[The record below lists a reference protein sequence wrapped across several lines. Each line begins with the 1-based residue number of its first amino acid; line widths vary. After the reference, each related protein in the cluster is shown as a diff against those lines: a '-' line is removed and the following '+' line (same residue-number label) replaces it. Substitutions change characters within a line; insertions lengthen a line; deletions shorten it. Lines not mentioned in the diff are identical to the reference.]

1 MAGRV
6 VLINPARHFIANA
19 HGLGYLIPLGL
30 VSIGGPLI
38 DAGFTVKLIDHDRN
52 GWSNARLIREV
63 ADFKADYILLGHSGS
78 TAAHKTAIKTIKAI
92 HQELPHLRVI
102 YGGVYPSYAHQTVM
116 AECEEIDAIVRGEG
130 EQTIV
135 SLLRTWEQTDDL
147 GYMDG
152 VTWRNGEE
160 IIVNRSR
167 TPIKDLDE
175 YRPGWELLDWE
186 RYSMFGFKSAAG
198 LQYSRGCTL
207 TCTYCG
213 QWMFWKKWRHR
224 SPENVV
230 EQLQLLANQYGVKI
244 VWFADENFAA
254 DREAAQRLLELIVD
268 ADLGLSLNLN
278 MTAADVVRDADLI
291 PLYKRAGVDYIVMG
305 IETLN
310 NDVVTN
316 IRKNNP
322 FEISKEAV
330 RVLRE
335 NNIISLTNIIYGLE
349 EESWKTIFEK
359 FNGLLTLD
367 SDILNAMYLTPH
379 FWTAQGRATDPYQ
392 VIQPD
397 LDKWSYRNQV
407 LATASLKPFEL
418 FLGVK
423 LTEILFHLR
432 PKALKRLLIG
442 KDRRYLQ
449 IMRHSMGVGI
459 KVILAEV
466 YEFLFET
473 RFSPQGTEKVLPG
486 TNLSSIRSLAVS
498 DPTENLELELARGTL
513 QADQTF

>member
-1 MAGRV
+1 MAGRI
-6 VLINPARHFIANA
+6 VLINPGRHFIANA
-19 HGLGYLIPLGL
+19 YGLGYLIPLGL
-30 VSIGGPLI
+30 VSMGGPLI
-38 DAGFTVKLIDHDRN
+38 DAGFTVKLIDQDLY
-52 GWSNARLIREV
+52 GWSFPKLLKEI
-63 ADFKADYILLGHSGS
+63 ADFHADYILLGHSGS
-78 TAAHKTAIKTIKAI
+78 TAAHKTAIQTIKAI
-92 HQELPHLRVI
+92 HQGLPHLRIV
-102 YGGVYPSYAHQTVM
+102 YGGVYPSYAHQAVM

-135 SLLRTWEQTDDL
+135 GLIRTWEQTSDL
-147 GYMDG
+147 SYVDG
-152 VTWRNGEE
+152 VTWRNGQE
-160 IIVNRSR
+160 IVVNRSR

-175 YRPGWELLDWE
+175 YRPGWELVDWP
-186 RYSMFGFKSAAG
+186 RYSMFGFGSAAG

-230 EQLQLLANQYGVKI
+230 EQLKILATQYDVKI

-254 DREAAQRLLELIVD
+254 EREAAQRILELIAD
-268 ADLGLSLNLN
+268 ANLGLSLNLN

-305 IETLN
+305 IETLKD
-310 NDVVTN
+310 DVVTN

-322 FEISKEAV
+322 FQISKEAV
-330 RVLRE
+330 RILRE

-359 FNGLLTLD
+359 FKGLLKLD

-379 FWTAQGRATDPYQ
+379 FWTAQGKSIDPYQ
-392 VIQPD
+392 VIQAD

-407 LATASLKPFEL
+407 LATRYLKPFEL

-432 PKALKRLLIG
+432 PKALKRLLMA
-442 KDRRYLQ
+442 KDKRYLQ
-449 IMRHSMGVGI
+449 IMRHSMWVGL
-459 KVILAEV
+459 KVIVAEIF
-466 YEFLFET
+466 EFIFQT
-473 RFSPQGTEKVLPG
+473 KFSPQGNMNTLPG
-486 TNLSSIRSLAVS
+486 IPLKSTLL
-498 DPTENLELELARGTL
+498 ENPELELARCTL
-513 QADQTF
+513 QTDQTF

>member
-1 MAGRV
+1 
-6 VLINPARHFIANA
+6 
-19 HGLGYLIPLGL
+19 
-30 VSIGGPLI
+30 
-38 DAGFTVKLIDHDRN
+38 
-52 GWSNARLIREV
+52 
-63 ADFKADYILLGHSGS
+63 
-78 TAAHKTAIKTIKAI
+78 
-92 HQELPHLRVI
+92 
-102 YGGVYPSYAHQTVM
+102 M

-135 SLLRTWEQTDDL
+135 GLIRTWEQTSDL
-147 GYMDG
+147 SYVDG
-152 VTWRNGEE
+152 VTWRDGQE

-167 TPIKDLDE
+167 TPIKNLDE
-175 YRPGWELLDWE
+175 YRPGWELVDWP
-186 RYSMFGFKSAAG
+186 RYSMFGFRSAAG
-198 LQYSRGCTL
+198 VQYSRGCTL

-230 EQLQLLANQYGVKI
+230 EQLKILANQYDVKI

-254 DREAAQRLLELIVD
+254 DREAAQRILELIAD
-268 ADLGLSLNLN
+268 ANLGLSLNLN

-291 PLYKRAGVDYIVMG
+291 PLYKQAGVDYIVMG
-305 IETLN
+305 IETLKD
-310 NDVVTN
+310 DVVTN

-322 FEISKEAV
+322 FQISKEAV
-330 RVLRE
+330 RILRE

-359 FNGLLTLD
+359 FKGLLKLD

-379 FWTAQGRATDPYQ
+379 FWTAQGKSIDPYQ
-392 VIQPD
+392 VIQAD

-407 LATASLKPFEL
+407 LATRYLKPLEL

-432 PKALKRLLIG
+432 PKALKRLLMA

-449 IMRHSMGVGI
+449 IMRHSMWVGI
-459 KVILAEV
+459 KVIVAEIF
-466 YEFLFET
+466 EFFFQT
-473 RFSPQGTEKVLPG
+473 KFSPQGNMNTLPG
-486 TNLSSIRSLAVS
+486 ITLKSTLL
-498 DPTENLELELARGTL
+498 ENPELELARRTL
-513 QADQTF
+513 QTDQTF

>member
-6 VLINPARHFIANA
+6 LLINPARHFIANA
-19 HGLGYLIPLGL
+19 HGVGYLIPLGL
-30 VSIGGPLI
+30 VSIGGALI
-38 DAGFTVKLIDHDRN
+38 DAGFTVKLIDHDLY
-52 GWSNARLIREV
+52 GWPFPKLIQAIAEFR
-63 ADFKADYILLGHSGS
+63 ADYILLGHSGS
-78 TAAHKTAIKTIKAI
+78 TAAHKTAIKTIRAI
-92 HQELPHLRVI
+92 HQKLPHLRVV
-102 YGGVYPSYAHQTVM
+102 YGGVYPSYAHQAVM

-130 EQTIV
+130 EQTVVGLI
-135 SLLRTWEQTDDL
+135 RTWEQTDDL
-147 GYMDG
+147 SYVDG
-152 VTWRNGEE
+152 VTWRNGDEV
-160 IIVNRSR
+160 IVNRSR

-175 YRPGWELLDWE
+175 YRPGWELVDWE

-198 LQYSRGCTL
+198 LQFSRGCTL

-230 EQLQLLANQYGVKI
+230 EQLKILKDRYGVKI

-254 DREAAQRLLELIVD
+254 DRDVAKQILEMITD
-268 ADLGLSLNLN
+268 ANLGLSLNLN

-310 NDVVTN
+310 DDVVTN

-322 FEISKEAV
+322 FEVSQEAV
-330 RVLRE
+330 RLLRE

-359 FNGLLTLD
+359 FKGLLKLD

-379 FWTAQGRATDPYQ
+379 FWTAQGKSTDPYQ

-397 LDKWSYRNQV
+397 QDKWSYRNQV
-407 LATASLKPFEL
+407 LATPALKPFEL

-442 KDRRYLQ
+442 NDKRYLQ
-449 IMRHSMGVGI
+449 IMRHSMWAGI
-459 KVILAEV
+459 KVILAEIF
-466 YEFLFET
+466 EFFFQT
-473 RFSPQGTEKVLPG
+473 RFSPQGSTKVLHG
-486 TNLSSIRSLAVS
+486 ASARSATS
-498 DPTENLELELARGTL
+498 GD
-513 QADQTF
+513 D

>member
-1 MAGRV
+1 MSGRV

-19 HGLGYLIPLGL
+19 YGVGYLIPLGL
-30 VSIGGPLI
+30 VCIGGPLI
-38 DAGFTVKLIDHDRN
+38 DAGFQVKLIDHDLY
-52 GWSNARLIREV
+52 GWPYPRLIKEI
-63 ADFKADYILLGHSGS
+63 ADFQADYVLLGHSGS

-92 HQELPHLRVI
+92 HEKLPYIRVV
-102 YGGVYPSYAHQTVM
+102 YGGVYPSYADKAVM
-116 AECEEIDAIVRGEG
+116 AECKEIDAIVRGEG
-130 EQTIV
+130 EETV
-135 SLLRTWEQTDDL
+135 VGLMRTWEQTNDL
-147 GYMDG
+147 SYVDG
-152 VTWRNGEE
+152 VTWRDGER

-167 TPIKDLDE
+167 TPIKNLDE
-175 YRPGWELLDWE
+175 YRPGWELVDWP
-186 RYSMFGFKSAAG
+186 RYSMFGFKRAAG
-198 LQYSRGCTL
+198 LQFSRGCTL

-213 QWMFWKKWRHR
+213 QWLFWKKWRHR
-224 SPENVV
+224 SPENVL
-230 EQLQLLANQYGVKI
+230 EQLKILANQYGVKI

-254 DREAAQRLLELIVD
+254 DHEVAKRILTLIAEAN
-268 ADLGLSLNLN
+268 LGLSLNLN

-305 IETLN
+305 IETLK
-310 NDVVTN
+310 DQVVTN

-330 RVLRE
+330 RLLRE

-359 FNGLLTLD
+359 FKGLLELD

-379 FWTAQGRATDPYQ
+379 FWTAQGKSTNPYQ
-392 VIQPD
+392 VIHTD

-407 LATASLKPFEL
+407 LATRYLKPFEL

-432 PKALKRLLIG
+432 PKALIRLLVG
-442 KDRRYLQ
+442 EDRRYLQ
-449 IMRHSMGVGI
+449 IMRHSMWVGM
-459 KVILAEV
+459 KVVLVEIF
-466 YEFLFET
+466 EFFFQT
-473 RFSPQGTEKVLPG
+473 KFSSQGSMRVLPG
-486 TNLSSIRSLAVS
+486 TS
-498 DPTENLELELARGTL
+498 ENLQIAANSELELARRTL

>member
-1 MAGRV
+1 MSGRI
-6 VLINPARHFIANA
+6 VLINPARHFIANE

-30 VSIGGPLI
+30 VCIGGPLI
-38 DAGFTVKLIDHDRN
+38 DAGFTVKLIDHDLY
-52 GWSNARLIREV
+52 GWPNRRLIKEV
-63 ADFKADYILLGHSGS
+63 SDFHADYILLGHSGS

-92 HQELPHLRVI
+92 HKELPHLHVV
-102 YGGVYPSYAHQTVM
+102 YGGVYPTYADKVVM

-135 SLLRTWEQTDDL
+135 GLIRTWEQTDDL
-147 GYMDG
+147 SYVDG
-152 VTWRNGEE
+152 VTWRNGDE

-167 TPIKDLDE
+167 RPIRDLDE
-175 YRPGWELLDWE
+175 YRPGWELVDWP
-186 RYSMFGFKSAAG
+186 RYSMFGFKQAAG
-198 LQYSRGCTL
+198 LQFSRGCTL

-224 SPENVV
+224 SPENIV
-230 EQLQLLANQYGVKI
+230 EQLKILKNQYGVNI

-254 DREAAQRLLELIVD
+254 DREVTKQILELIVE

-310 NDVVTN
+310 DKVVTD

-330 RVLRE
+330 RLLRE
-335 NNIISLTNIIYGLE
+335 HNIISLTNIIYGLE

-359 FNGLLTLD
+359 FRGLLKLD

-379 FWTAQGRATDPYQ
+379 FWTAQGKATEPHN
-392 VIQPD
+392 VIQTD
-397 LDKWSYRNQV
+397 QDKWSYRNQV
-407 LATASLKPFEL
+407 LATRYLPPIGL

-432 PKALKRLLIG
+432 PTALKRLLYG
-442 KDRRYLQ
+442 KDKRYLQ
-449 IMRHSMGVGI
+449 IMRHSMWVGM
-459 KVILAEV
+459 KVIQAEIV
-466 YEFLFET
+466 EFFFDT
-473 RFSPQGTEKVLPG
+473 KFSLQGSMK
-486 TNLSSIRSLAVS
+486 
-498 DPTENLELELARGTL
+498 TL
-513 QADQTF
+513 YGMNTHPSTIGDD